1 LFHFFVAFF
10 CLLANGRRSV
20 TGVTRLFKPKPATE
34 YPEKIRTCRAV
45 RLPVRSRDCVDKRD
59 TQENV

>member
-1 LFHFFVAFF
+1 
-10 CLLANGRRSV
+10 LLANGRRSV